1 MQVEFPH
8 ALAFLFE
15 PARVKCA
22 YGGRGSGKSWG
33 FARALLALGASR
45 PMQILCAREIQK
57 SISDSVHRLLTNQ
70 IASMGLAEFYEVTNN
85 AIRGRNGTEF
95 TFAGLR
101 HNINSLKSIEGTD
114 ICWCEEAQTVS
125 KASWQTL
132 IPTIRKPGSE
142 IWISFNPELDTDET
156 YTRFVKDPP
165 PGAVV
170 RKINH
175 SDNPWF
181 PQVLRDEMELL
192 KERDHDAYLT
202 IWEGHTRQVL
212 DGAIFANEIRAAT
225 SEKRFTKVPY
235 ERQKAVQTFWDL
247 GRADMTSIWF
257 AQQVGFEYRLIDFY
271 QNRGFDLSHYL
282 KELQKRE
289 YVYGTCY
296 LPHDAKHELLA
307 SPRTIAKQVEDAGY
321 RVEVV
326 PVTRKA
332 DQINAARTVFPKCW
346 FDADKCADGLN
357 ALRRYRYAVNPET
370 GQWSREPL
378 HDDSSHPAD
387 AFLGFAM
394 AMTDGADDGWSK
406 PLKPN
411 LGWVV

>member
-1 MQVEFPH
+1 VLAEFPET
-8 ALAFLFE
+8 LEFLFQ
-15 PARVKCA
+15 PARYKIG

-33 FARALLALGASR
+33 FARALLLQGVVAPL
-45 PMQILCAREIQK
+45 QVLCAREIQK
-57 SISDSVHRLLTNQ
+57 SVSDSVYRLLVNQ
-70 IASMGLAEFYEVTNN
+70 IEALGLGDFYSIQATL
-85 AIRGRNGTEF
+85 IRGANGTEF

-114 ICWCEEAQTVS
+114 RVWIEEAQTVS

-132 IPTIRKPGSE
+132 IPTIRKPNSE

-156 YTRFVKDPP
+156 YQRFVRDPP
-165 PGAVV
+165 PGALV
-170 RKINH
+170 RRINW

-192 KERDHDAYLT
+192 KARDPDAYLW
-202 IWEGHTRQVL
+202 IWEGNPKAVL
-212 DGAIFANEIRAAT
+212 DGAIFSQEIRKAT
-225 SEKRFTKVPY
+225 AEGRFTRVPY
-235 ERQKAVQTFWDL
+235 ERQKPVQTFWDL

-257 AQQVGFEYRLIDFY
+257 AQQVGFEFRLIDFY
-271 QNRGFDLSHYL
+271 QSRGFDLSHYL

-326 PVTRKA
+326 PVTRKV
-332 DQINAARTVFPKCW
+332 DQINAARTVFPRCW

-357 ALRRYRYAVNPET
+357 ALRRYRYGVNPES
-370 GQWSREPL
+370 GQYTKDPL
-378 HDDSSHPAD
+378 HDDSSHAAD
-387 AFLGFAM
+387 AYLGFAM
-394 AMTDGADDGWSK
+394 AMTDGADDGWGK
-406 PLKPN
+406 PLKVDT
-411 LGWVV
+411 GWVV